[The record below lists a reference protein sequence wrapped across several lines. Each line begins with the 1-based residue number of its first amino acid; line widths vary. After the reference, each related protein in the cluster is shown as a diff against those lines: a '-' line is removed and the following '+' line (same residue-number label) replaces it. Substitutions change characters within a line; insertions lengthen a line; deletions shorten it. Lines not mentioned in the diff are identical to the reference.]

1 MVNGN
6 RRRDW
11 ALAAANAGGQTS
23 GLGSAKLTGLITL
36 APNVTPWAAPA
47 TGDPVETMY
56 GTCVVTATEESNDD
70 SPFAGKIECRL
81 P

>member
-1 MVNGN
+1 MRSQDSFHGFTDVEQIELP
-6 RRRDW
+6 
-11 ALAAANAGGQTS
+11 A
-23 GLGSAKLTGLITL
+23 
-36 APNVTPWAAPA
+36 VPA
-47 TGDPVETMY
+47 TGDPVETIY